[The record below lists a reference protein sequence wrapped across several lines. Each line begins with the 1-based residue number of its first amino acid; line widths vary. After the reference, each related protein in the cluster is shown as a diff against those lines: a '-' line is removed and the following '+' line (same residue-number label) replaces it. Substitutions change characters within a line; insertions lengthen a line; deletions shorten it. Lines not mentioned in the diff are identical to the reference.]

1 MLLALAFVVFT
12 YAAYPLALMLRARFF
27 PRPLRDVRFERWPTV
42 TCVVAAHDEGDRLV
56 EKVRA
61 LLSTSYPARLDVV
74 IADDGSMDGAP
85 LRAQALDRARVRIA
99 SNPVQAGKPS
109 ALLRAVAA
117 AQGEVLVLCDARQ
130 RFAPGAIQA
139 LVAPLADPTVGAA
152 TGQLRLDGA
161 RGPGVYWKY
170 ETAIRRAE
178 GRTGSVVGA
187 TGAIYA
193 LRREL
198 FPQALPPETLLD
210 DVYVPMTLVQRGL
223 RVVYAENAIAFDRE
237 LDVSRE
243 FVRKV
248 RTLAGNFQLLAL
260 LPWLASPARNP
271 LFFRFFWHKTAR
283 LLCPIALAVTFVASC
298 FAEGLIANAVFAAQI
313 YVYSLAAFGHYRA
326 SHAGRLAVLC
336 HTFVALNLAA
346 VVGFVAYARR
356 ASRVT
361 WTQTSTLGS
370 GTATH

>member
-1 MLLALAFVVFT
+1 MLVALAFVAFT
-12 YAAYPLALMLRARFF
+12 YAGYPLWLMLRARFF
-27 PRPLRDVRFERWPTV
+27 PRPLLGGRVERWPTV

-56 EKVRA
+56 DKVRD
-61 LLSTSYPARLDVV
+61 LLSTTYPARLDVV

-85 LRAQALDRARVRIA
+85 LRAQALDRARVRVA

-117 AQGEVLVLCDARQ
+117 AQGEILVLCDVRQ
-130 RFAPGAIQA
+130 RFAPGAIRA
-139 LVAPLADPTVGAA
+139 LVAPLSDPAVGAV
-152 TGQLRLDGA
+152 TGHLRLDSA
-161 RGPGVYWKY
+161 RGPGAYWRY

-178 GRTGSVVGA
+178 GRTGSVIGA

-198 FPQALPPETLLD
+198 FPSTLPAETLLD

-223 RVVYAENAIAFDRE
+223 RVAYAENAIAYDRE

-271 LFFRFFWHKTAR
+271 VFFRFFWHKIAR
-283 LLCPIALAVTFVASC
+283 LLCPVALAVTFLASC
-298 FAEGLIANAVFAAQI
+298 AAEGLIANAVFAAQI

-326 SHAGRLAVLC
+326 RNAGRLAVLC
-336 HTFVALNLAA
+336 YTFVALNLAA

-361 WTQTSTLGS
+361 WTQTSTLG
-370 GTATH
+370 GGPATH